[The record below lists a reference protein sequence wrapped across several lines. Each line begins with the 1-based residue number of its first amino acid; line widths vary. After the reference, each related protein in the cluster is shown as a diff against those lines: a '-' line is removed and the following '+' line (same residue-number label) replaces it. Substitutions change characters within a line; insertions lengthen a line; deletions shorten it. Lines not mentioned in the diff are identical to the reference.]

1 MFLKSIEVQG
11 FKSFANKMVFE
22 FHKGITGI
30 VGPNGSGKSNV
41 ADAVRWVLGE
51 QSAKQLRGSKMEDV
65 IFSGTESR
73 KPLGFA
79 YVAITLDNSDHQLAV
94 EYDTVTVSRR
104 VYRSGESEYKI
115 NGHNCRLKDVQE
127 LFFDTGIGK
136 EGYSII
142 GQGQI
147 DKILSGKPEERR
159 ELFDEAAGIV
169 KYKRRKALTE
179 KNLAE
184 EQQNLSRVRDIL
196 YELEKQVGPLEK
208 QSETARIYLKHRD
221 TLKQYDANMY
231 LLSFYQLKKD
241 SAAIDEKMDI
251 VSTQL
256 KDSQE
261 NFEKIKS
268 AYAQM
273 EALMEQYDQ
282 KISQDQ
288 EVCNQQALEKQ
299 RLEGGKNVLVS
310 KTDGISSKE
319 EQFDALI
326 LETEAG
332 IEEKKKLSEES
343 EKELKALEEELQEL
357 ELHKNSS
364 EEALNS
370 MSGTMT
376 SLRDQIDS
384 QNSDIIEFLN
394 EAANIKGRM
403 QRYETMQEQTQ
414 IRQSELNQKLIA
426 LQSEESSEGELVEA
440 FKKEAQG
447 IELELE
453 RLQAEQSACKKR
465 AAKISDDLMKC
476 REAFNAAEKSFHE
489 ESARY
494 QTLKNITER
503 YDGYGV
509 SIRKI
514 MERKSDYKGII
525 GVVADIIHVSKEY
538 EIAIETALGG
548 SISNIVTDNEQTA
561 KSMIQFLKKNRF
573 GRATFLPL
581 TSIRGRR
588 AENADRICGEE
599 GVIGLAS
606 DLIRVDSRFGHLAD
620 YLLGQVFIVDHI
632 DHALALA
639 KKYRYSLRIVT
650 LEGESL
656 NPGGSLSGGAYKN
669 TGNLLGRHREMEEL
683 QKHVETLRKEGASL
697 KQQINQLQSD
707 KDSNKAAMEKNTAE
721 ESRLTLHQN
730 TVRLRLKQVDESR
743 GEHAKSIQDI
753 NRETAQIKTQQEQIR
768 QFRQQLT
775 VQMDEL
781 EAKKK
786 NAEELVTS
794 LTAKLE
800 EISEQEK
807 DFNSQTADMRIHYA
821 NQVQK
826 KSFIRK
832 SMDQNRSEI
841 RHLQEKLADY
851 RAQKAVFGSE
861 KDAIRRQIDET
872 EAQIA
877 ALTEEMTKS
886 QAVLRQKTDERSKYA
901 AEHKTFFAKREEL
914 SETISQLDKEQ
925 FRLGSQK
932 EKLEESRSQLSSYM
946 WEEYGLT
953 YQTAR
958 ELSDDALQALP
969 LAKLKK
975 MTADVKGQIK
985 ALGNVNV
992 NAIEEYKAVAE
1003 RYETM
1008 KTQHDDMVEAEEK
1021 LAGIIEDLNSSM
1033 QKQFKEKF
1041 MQIQKEFDRIFKLLF
1056 GGGKGT
1062 LELADPE
1069 NLLETGVIITAQPP
1083 GKKLQNMMQLSG
1095 GEKALTAIALLFAI
1109 QSLKPSPFCLLDE
1122 IEAALDDAN
1131 VKRFA
1136 EYLHNLTKDTQ
1147 FIVITHRRGTMNT
1160 ADILYGITMQE
1171 KGISTL
1177 VSVNLIEDSDKIG
1190 KYKGGALWQK
1200 ERKAFLADW

>member
-94 EYDTVTVSRR
+94 EYDIVTVSRR

-357 ELHKNSS
+357 EQHKNSS

-606 DLIRVDSRFGHLAD
+606 DLIRVDSQFGHLAD
-620 YLLGQVFIVDHI
+620 YLLGRVFIVDHI

-807 DFNSQTADMRIHYA
+807 NFNSQTADMRIHYA

-958 ELSDDALQALP
+958 KLSDDALQALP

-1171 KGISTL
+1171 KGVSTL
-1177 VSVNLIEDSDKIG
+1177 VSVNLIENELG
-1190 KYKGGALWQK
+1190 K
-1200 ERKAFLADW
+1200 

>member
-1 MFLKSIEVQG
+1 
-11 FKSFANKMVFE
+11 
-22 FHKGITGI
+22 
-30 VGPNGSGKSNV
+30 
-41 ADAVRWVLGE
+41 
-51 QSAKQLRGSKMEDV
+51 MEDV

-620 YLLGQVFIVDHI
+620 YLLGRVFIVDHI

-786 NAEELVTS
+786 NAEKLVTS

-1171 KGISTL
+1171 KGVSTL
-1177 VSVNLIEDSDKIG
+1177 VSVNLIENELG
-1190 KYKGGALWQK
+1190 K
-1200 ERKAFLADW
+1200 